1 MWSRWEEDDSAAG
14 LVLLAADVQGGL
26 GCGDTTFANTTLPM
40 AQLLASND
48 GILNTTRVAL
58 NEINNSEDNIFV
70 EIEGAN
76 HASFG
81 AYNTSERFAI
91 FGEIDGEA
99 GLPSERVWDLTAETI
114 MEVAKQTGVELPL
127 PRTPDGTS
135 GAAFLSSPS
144 ILSIWS
150 TIAFFGWIFGGN

>member
-48 GILNTTRVAL
+48 GLLNMTRVAL
-58 NEINNSEDNIFV
+58 NEDNKPEDSILL
-70 EIEGAN
+70 EIDGAN

-81 AYNTSERFAI
+81 AHNSSERFAI
-91 FGEIDGEA
+91 LGQVDGEA
-99 GLPSERVWDLTAETI
+99 STPSPTVWDITAMTI
-114 MEVAKQTGVELPL
+114 VDVAKQTGVEMPV
-127 PRTPDGTS
+127 PRTPDGAS

-150 TIAFFGWIFGGN
+150 TIAFFGWMLGGN